1 VKIVD
6 IIGSDLKV
14 ILSNEEDDMYEHI
27 KEKGTTHKS
36 ELDAREYRILSRLVE
51 LNIVERKM
59 RDGKITFS
67 AR

>member
-1 VKIVD
+1 MKIVD

-14 ILSNEEDDMYEHI
+14 ILSNEEDEMYEHI
-27 KEKGTTHKS
+27 KEKGTIPKS